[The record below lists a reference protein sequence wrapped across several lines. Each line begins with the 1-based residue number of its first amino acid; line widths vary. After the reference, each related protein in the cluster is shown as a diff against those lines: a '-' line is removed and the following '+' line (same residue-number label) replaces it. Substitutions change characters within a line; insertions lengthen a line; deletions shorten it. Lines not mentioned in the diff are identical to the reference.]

1 MIARVGFIGNL
12 KNALACVAKIRGIA
26 DWRSVPILSRRGA
39 SLSTRAADANANQ
52 EKGQKDEGRP
62 ERPVQPRKGH
72 RASTFTSWRQ
82 GPSTVAVSEETHLSK
97 GAARARRGQAQVSQ
111 AAGHFSIGETHF
123 SRAAG
128 RRCLGR
134 THSSKPAGHFSIGQT
149 RSSTP

>member
-97 GAARARRGQAQVSQ
+97 VAARRRLGQAQVSK
-111 AAGHFSIGETHF
+111 AAAH
-123 SRAAG
+123 
-128 RRCLGR
+128 RCLGR
-134 THSSKPAGHFSIGQT
+134 MHSSTAAARPCLRRIH
-149 RSSTP
+149 